1 MIAEP
6 ARVDTGLD
14 VKISRAFG
22 RDQVPAVSHFSSVD
36 DAMQALSSLLVEII
50 GDARGHDHTAKT
62 DLTIEYTHGALHVSA
77 TCLSARAR
85 PLALTLM
92 LIPLSAAEQRV
103 LGYLPTNLT
112 FAAIAE
118 EGCVSRNTVKTQA
131 ISIYR
136 KLGVS
141 TRHDAVLVA
150 RELGLL
156 SDAG

>member
-1 MIAEP
+1 MSTASVETP
-6 ARVDTGLD
+6 LD
-14 VKISRAFG
+14 IKTFRALG
-22 RDQVPAVSHFSSVD
+22 RDHAPAVLHFCSVD
-36 DAMQALSSLLVEII
+36 DAMQALSSLLVEIV
-50 GDARGHDHTAKT
+50 GDARGNDHAAKT
-62 DLTIEYTHGALHVSA
+62 DLTIEYARNTLHVSA
-77 TCLSARAR
+77 TCLSPRAR

-92 LIPLSAAEQRV
+92 LTPLSAAEQRV

-118 EGCVSRNTVKTQA
+118 ECCVSRNTVKSQS

-141 TRHDAVLVA
+141 SRHDAVLFA

-156 SDAG
+156 PDAS